1 MRLGILVE
9 IFLIAASPVVE
20 LRLALPLAILAYQ
33 IPWPI
38 AFLVSF
44 LGNLLPVPFLL
55 LFLNPLIRFLSRI
68 SIFERAINR
77 LFERTRRRGAIINR
91 YERIGLILLVAIP
104 YPGTGAWT
112 GSIVAFLFGLK
123 FKSAFLSITLGV
135 FIAGVIV
142 TILSLLG
149 YWVVH

>member
-1 MRLGILVE
+1 VRLGILVE